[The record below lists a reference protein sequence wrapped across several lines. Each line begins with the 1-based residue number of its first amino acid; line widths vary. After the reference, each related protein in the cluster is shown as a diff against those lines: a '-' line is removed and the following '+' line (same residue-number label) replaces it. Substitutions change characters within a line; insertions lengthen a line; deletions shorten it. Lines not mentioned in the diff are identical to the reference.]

1 MTMTPDPSKDAPYAP
16 LPPHENAFL
25 KLVQQPSVLLILL
38 AAWSFLGFLTQ
49 VIVNS
54 ALFIEKHGE
63 GDVNLDGVL
72 GGLALSWQGLPMAV
86 LFLYCARDPDR
97 YRAVFWLALIATCAG
112 VASGLYH
119 WLVTDLYSIESVVV
133 PVGVSAGLAVLVFL
147 QLFAGKDQTVQQGQ
161 S

>member
-1 MTMTPDPSKDAPYAP
+1 MTMMPDPSKDVPYAP
-16 LPPHENAFL
+16 LPQRENTFL
-25 KLVQQPSVLLILL
+25 KFVQQPSVLLLLL
-38 AAWSFLGFLTQ
+38 AGWSFLGFLTQ

-54 ALFIEKHGE
+54 ALFVEKHGE

-72 GGLALSWQGLPMAV
+72 GGLALSWQGLPLAV

-97 YRAVFWLALIATCAG
+97 YRAVFWLALIATCAT

-119 WLVTDLYSIESVVV
+119 WLVTDLYSIESVLI
-133 PVGVSAGLAVLVFL
+133 PVGVSAGLAVLSFL
-147 QLFAGKDQTVQQGQ
+147 QLFAGKDQPVEQAR

>member
-1 MTMTPDPSKDAPYAP
+1 MTRDPSKDAPYAP
-16 LPPHENAFL
+16 VPQHENAILNF
-25 KLVQQPSVLLILL
+25 VQQPRVLLILL

-97 YRAVFWLALIATCAG
+97 YRAVFWLALIASCAT

-119 WLVTDLYSIESVVV
+119 WLVTDLYSIESVLI

-147 QLFAGKDQTVQQGQ
+147 QLFAGKETPVEQAGG
-161 S
+161 